1 MTWVLFGLLTA
12 CGSAGTSLA
21 IKRTVAR
28 GDPVL
33 TTVGYRFV
41 AGLLLALVVVASGT
55 LRPAT
60 PAYWRA
66 LALLMTPEI
75 GGMVL
80 LALALRRGDVSHV
93 QPMMGLL
100 PIFVTINGI
109 IFDHEIPTALAGLG
123 IALVTLGIYTVGLR
137 RDADLLEPLRALR
150 RDRAS
155 WYAVLATLFWGFTPL
170 LHKRGTAAVG
180 PLMWSMSV
188 ALASSVVLAIV
199 FRLVHRP
206 THPPG
211 AARGRWRALV
221 ALTAIPFSLQVVTL
235 QLALQRAQSGYVL
248 ALSSTSTLIATV
260 LGILF
265 LRERGGATRIPG
277 AVLVTAGAALIALAG

>member
-21 IKRTVAR
+21 IKRAVAR

-33 TTVGYRFV
+33 TTIGYRFV
-41 AGLLLALVVVASGT
+41 AGVLLAVVVVAVGA

-60 PAYWRA
+60 PAYWRT

-100 PIFVTINGI
+100 PIFVTVNGI
-109 IFDHEIPTALAGLG
+109 IFDREVPTALAGLG

-155 WYAVLATLFWGFTPL
+155 WYAVLATVFWGFTPL

-188 ALASSVVLAIV
+188 ALASSVVLALAV
-199 FRLVHRP
+199 RVVRGP
-206 THPPG
+206 VQSARAG
-211 AARGRWRALV
+211 RGRWLALV

-265 LRERGGATRIPG
+265 LRERGGSTRIPG
-277 AVLVTAGAALIALAG
+277 AVLVTTGAALIALAG